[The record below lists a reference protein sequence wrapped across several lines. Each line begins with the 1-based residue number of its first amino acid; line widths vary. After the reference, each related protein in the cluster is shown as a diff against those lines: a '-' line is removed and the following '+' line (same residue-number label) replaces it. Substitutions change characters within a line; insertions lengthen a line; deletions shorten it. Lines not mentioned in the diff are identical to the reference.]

1 MIYFFYDINKCV
13 EMNFLFIN
21 SLFILSTIMF
31 ETFENELL
39 TLYSQRLEL
48 Q

>member
-1 MIYFFYDINKCV
+1 M